1 MIPHVKNMGLDTKIK
16 CLAWPEATL
25 QLFDTFSK
33 TVRNPFF
40 TLDSREVPA
49 RRSSLIHKRLTFLNS
64 LLKTSLENG
73 LKVQGQSTLRIFF
86 LAEQMLKGCTK
97 KM

>member
-1 MIPHVKNMGLDTKIK
+1 MIPHVKNMELDIKVK

-33 TVRNPFF
+33 TARKPFF

-49 RRSSLIHKRLTFLNS
+49 RRSSLIQKRPTFLNS
-64 LLKTSLENG
+64 LLKTTLKNG
-73 LKVQGQSTLRIFF
+73 LKVQGQSTLRIIFF
-86 LAEQMLKGCTK
+86 GRTNA
-97 KM
+97 

>member
-1 MIPHVKNMGLDTKIK
+1 MIPHVKNMWLDTKVK

-33 TVRNPFF
+33 TARKPFF

-49 RRSSLIHKRLTFLNS
+49 RRSSLIQKRPTFLNS
-64 LLKTSLENG
+64 LLKNTLENG
-73 LKVQGQSTLRIFF
+73 LKVQGQSTLQIIFF
-86 LAEQMLKGCTK
+86 GRTNAQLSHCAP
-97 KM
+97 

>member
-1 MIPHVKNMGLDTKIK
+1 MGLDTKVK

-73 LKVQGQSTLRIFF
+73 LKVQAPQVKNYWGHADF
-86 LAEQMLKGCTK
+86 LQGKW
-97 KM
+97 